1 MTKLVIKVLG
11 VVFLIT
17 FLIYLFYSP
26 RLKFDVLENPNNNN
40 KVSRTNQVSHSEKKQ
55 TENPAPKSGVGTWIG
70 KDINY
75 LTNKYGQANRT
86 YPVKG
91 GYTDYIFKRKQ
102 QYYIVTT
109 KHDKIK
115 SVYATGE
122 KAQTDSLKINEN
134 ASHIFEK
141 TSINPDPS
149 FKVNGK
155 QYNFELSDED
165 IKTQTLI
172 KYGNIYAQVYVDQQ
186 SNRIMGIRY
195 LDKEI
200 LAFLKPYQ
208 LTDEED
214 ISDSKFN
221 NDKNNKDSL
230 PYEQSPNQLIT
241 LYEITNQMRDLKHIP
256 PLKVNSGLAHI
267 ASANLYEAT
276 GTEDVEFTED
286 ALKSQLDNE
295 NIDFISTSQNVGY
308 DFNDVPTLIHSWM
321 NSDIHRSRMLN
332 TKYNEMG
339 GEVMRNYY
347 SLIFVQK

>member
-40 KVSRTNQVSHSEKKQ
+40 NINHTNQVSHSEKKQ
-55 TENPAPKSGVGTWIG
+55 SENPSPKSGIGTWIG

-109 KHDKIK
+109 KHDEIH
-115 SVYATGE
+115 SVYGTGE
-122 KAQTDSLKINEN
+122 KAQTESLKINEN
-134 ASHIFEK
+134 ASHIFDN

-195 LDKEI
+195 LDKEM

-208 LTDEED
+208 LTDEEEV
-214 ISDSKFN
+214 SDNKFK
-221 NDKNNKDSL
+221 NDKNHKDSL

-256 PLKVNSGLAHI
+256 PLKVNSDLAHI
-267 ASANLYEAT
+267 ASVNLYEAT

-286 ALKSQLDNE
+286 ALKSQLNNE

-308 DFNDVPTLIHSWM
+308 DFDDVPTLIHSWI
-321 NSDIHRSRMLN
+321 NSDMHRSRMLN
-332 TKYNEMG
+332 KKYNEMG